1 MPRWGR
7 PPGVWQGNQ
16 ARRRTGQWEDF
27 NGVRVEEIDS
37 EVDDGYNGVKF
48 DGSRRNGRIGSK
60 ASARE
65 LRLRSNGYEY
75 ESELSDG
82 AEFDL
87 DDDADSTVAYA
98 VQLAM
103 RDKEEMLVEKA
114 LERIRRAQMLGKKN
128 VRLSQEELDALE
140 RRRKGITNNKKATVT
155 VPIGSPGRA
164 PANERRPK
172 SRESVAKASPRTS
185 GASESRRSSQSQ
197 YSANEFSGVP
207 LRPPTGIYPS
217 MNNSSTSSASR
228 PRTPTMQSLR
238 PQPSASSPMH
248 QATYMQRY
256 PSEREPPYIR
266 ALPDDPQWAPR
277 QRSQSNVLPYP
288 YDNSVYLQQQYG
300 TIPIDPRY
308 ASLPNRRPV
317 PSDGSSFNPNHPPT
331 AASQNIPRRE
341 AVNLTGRRIP
351 DEVSESED
359 DSSEDHDSEDDD
371 EEDDDDDEGVQVTQ
385 PPAVR
390 AYGGRTAVAGGGSG
404 GNRETRRR
412 RGR

>member
-1 MPRWGR
+1 M
-7 PPGVWQGNQ
+7 
-16 ARRRTGQWEDF
+16 
-27 NGVRVEEIDS
+27 RVEEIDS
-37 EVDDGYNGVKF
+37 EGDDGYHGLRF
-48 DGSRRNGRIGSK
+48 GEGSRRNIGSK

-65 LRLRSNGYEY
+65 LRLRSNGYDY

-103 RDKEEMLVEKA
+103 RDKEDMLVEKA

-128 VRLSQEELDALE
+128 VRLSREEVDALE

-155 VPIGSPGRA
+155 VPLGSPGRA
-164 PANERRPK
+164 PANDRRPK
-172 SRESVAKASPRTS
+172 SRESVAKSSPRSS

-197 YSANEFSGVP
+197 YSTNEFSGVP
-207 LRPPTGIYPS
+207 LRPPSGIYS
-217 MNNSSTSSASR
+217 SLANSPTKASSR

-238 PQPSASSPMH
+238 PQPSANSPMY

-256 PSEREPPYIR
+256 PSEREPPSVR

-288 YDNSVYLQQQYG
+288 YDNPIYLQQQYG
-300 TIPIDPRY
+300 AIPLDPRY
-308 ASLPNRRPV
+308 TSLPSRRPV
-317 PSDGSSFNPNHPPT
+317 PTDASFNTHH
-331 AASQNIPRRE
+331 AAPSTNQNIPRRD
-341 AVNLTGRRIP
+341 AVNSTGRRIP
-351 DEVSESED
+351 DEVSEGDSSDED
-359 DSSEDHDSEDDD
+359 DSEEDEDDD
-371 EEDDDDDEGVQVTQ
+371 DDDDDDDEGVQVTQ
-385 PPAVR
+385 LPAVR
-390 AYGGRTAVAGGGSG
+390 AYGTRTAVSGGGPS